1 MTMPMKLQL
10 LLKSTL
16 VCIFL
21 IIPVACSE
29 APTRE
34 PEKSAQ
40 PVAPPSPVTGRF
52 AFQRM
57 FMQAK
62 GWAADAQPLNFSGIH
77 LNQVPPEPGKCG
89 AWQGTFIS
97 QQKAKAR
104 TYTYSVVDTGG
115 IREGVLAGRE
125 EAWSGPRGQQQPF
138 NPQALHVDSDEAY
151 SAAVKESTD
160 FIKKNPDLPVLF
172 LLEQTPRFPN
182 LAWRV
187 IWGETLGSSRY
198 SVFVDASTGRYLQT
212 LR

>member
-1 MTMPMKLQL
+1 MTMLKKLQSLSSSAFICISL
-10 LLKSTL
+10 L
-16 VCIFL
+16 VA
-21 IIPVACSE
+21 VACSE
-29 APTRE
+29 GPTRE
-34 PEKSAQ
+34 SVKSTK

-57 FMQAK
+57 YMQAK
-62 GWAADAQPLNFSGIH
+62 GWAVDAQPLNFSGIH
-77 LNQVPPEPGKCG
+77 LKQVPQEPGKCG
-89 AWQGTFIS
+89 AWQGTFVS
-97 QQKAKAR
+97 QQKTKAR

-125 EAWSGPRGQQQPF
+125 ETWNGPRGQQQPF

-151 SAAVKESTD
+151 GAAVKESAD